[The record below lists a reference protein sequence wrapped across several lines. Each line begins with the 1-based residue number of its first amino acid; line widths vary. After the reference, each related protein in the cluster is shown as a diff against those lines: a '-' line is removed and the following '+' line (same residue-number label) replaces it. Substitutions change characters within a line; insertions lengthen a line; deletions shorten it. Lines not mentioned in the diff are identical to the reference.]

1 MKSRI
6 ALLQRHTHGGR
17 LCTPGEVIEVDPDL
31 ADWLIDVG
39 VAQPRLNK
47 TDTSSDSL
55 SDSPSEPAS
64 EAGFLT
70 PSKEKRK

>member
-17 LCTPGEVIEVDPDL
+17 LCLPGEVIEVDIDR
-31 ADWLIDVG
+31 ADWLIDIG
-39 VAQPRLNK
+39 IAQPHSTQ
-47 TDTSSDSL
+47 TDNS

-64 EAGFLT
+64 ETGSLI